1 MGGVCGVAVESDAVR
16 ISYFRDGQ
24 RIEDSI
30 DAEGAKWLLNGKL
43 ADCGPFDDV
52 VLTGRDSDAV
62 ETLLASIDAG
72 NTSTIRMV
80 DESAALLAYA
90 RSVDQ
95 LANARALLVLDLGR
109 YGTSAFT
116 LDVAAGRVT
125 RTSRRA
131 AFSGEVLDDVVERL
145 VMAKGILPPAHGADA
160 EQEYR
165 AFFRELKELI
175 TASAGVRAPGNGP
188 MLLTR
193 EEFEEAITSSL
204 LQTLAWASPEDPDA
218 ILLVGGQAQIP
229 LVGALVEQEWDCPL
243 VVPASP
249 ASVFVEGAALEAL
262 PIAPEVGLDD
272 VLEEQYPGLFEE
284 SDGDRNDDDRNDDDR
299 NDDDRNDADRN
310 DDGTDVLEVRTL
322 DDTEAATTPL
332 RIVAPGPAA
341 PVREREDA
349 SRPGHGTTADTDESS
364 TQAAA
369 PKPRR
374 RLRWSVRDAAGMA
387 AVAAVVVLVWA
398 VVFVRGD
405 TPPPPGIGIDPVDSP
420 TSQVSVAEG
429 IPTVVAPDPE
439 LPEPVVP
446 DPELPGALPGDTGI
460 VDQNET
466 VDPES
471 GQEQYAEV
479 GFGSGTGLD
488 VGN

>member
-16 ISYFRDGQ
+16 ISYFRDGR

-62 ETLLASIDAG
+62 GTLLASIDAG
-72 NTSTIRMV
+72 DSSTIRMV

-90 RSVDQ
+90 RSVDE

-116 LDVAAGRVT
+116 LDVAAGQVT

-131 AFSGEVLDDVVERL
+131 AFSGEVLDDIVERL
-145 VMAKGILPPAHGADA
+145 VMAKGILPPAHGGEA
-160 EQEYR
+160 EREYR

-175 TASAGVRAPGNGP
+175 TESAGVRAPGNGP

-193 EEFEEAITSSL
+193 EEFEEAIASSL

-218 ILLVGGQAQIP
+218 VLLVGGQARIP
-229 LVGALVEQEWDCPL
+229 LVRTLVEQEWDCPL
-243 VVPASP
+243 VVPESP
-249 ASVFVEGAALEAL
+249 VSVFVEGAALEAL
-262 PIAPEVGLDD
+262 PAEPEVDLDE
-272 VLEEQYPGLFEE
+272 VLEEQYPGLFDE
-284 SDGDRNDDDRNDDDR
+284 SD
-299 NDDDRNDADRN
+299 AAEWN
-310 DDGTDVLEVRTL
+310 DDGTDVLEVQTL
-322 DDTEAATTPL
+322 DDTEAPTTPL
-332 RIVAPGPAA
+332 RIVAPGPAE
-341 PVREREDA
+341 PVHSREAA
-349 SRPGHGTTADTDESS
+349 SHPGPRTQTETDKSS
-364 TQAAA
+364 TEAAA

-374 RLRWSVRDAAGMA
+374 RLRWSVRDATGMA

-429 IPTVVAPDPE
+429 VPAAAPLDPASLDPVAPDPGA
-439 LPEPVVP
+439 PDPVVP
-446 DPELPGALPGDTGI
+446 DPGVPDPGVPGALPDGTEI

-466 VDPES
+466 VDPEF
-471 GQEQYAEV
+471 GDEQYAEV

-488 VGN
+488 VVN